1 MNSKI
6 KLALFILLI
15 GAFSAAIFS
24 PQYNNSITG
33 KDVFTKVEIAN
44 VIPSNCSF
52 NLTPGWNYVS
62 FQCIA
67 SSASREEV
75 LGSIDGSYSRIFTYN
90 AFDTSDPW
98 KSYNPGLPNWTVQQ
112 LNYMGRT
119 SGYIILMNEDAEYIY
134 AGYKRSSIVQLRP
147 GWNLV
152 GYPDNESVPIN
163 DSLVGLLYNRVLT
176 YENDTLL
183 IYVPNSTNN
192 SLTDFGPYVAYWIN
206 SSASQNWLV
215 N

>member
-1 MNSKI
+1 MNRRI

-33 KDVFTKVEIAN
+33 KDVFTKVEISD
-44 VIPSNCSF
+44 VIPSNCKF

-62 FQCIA
+62 FHCIA
-67 SSASREEV
+67 SSVPRAEV
-75 LGSIDGSYSRIFTYN
+75 LNSIEDSYSKIFTYN
-90 AFDTSDPW
+90 SFDTNDPW
-98 KSYNPGLPNWTVQQ
+98 KSYNPELPNWTVQQ
-112 LNYMGRT
+112 LNYMGRA
-119 SGYIILMNEDAEYIY
+119 SGYIIFMDEEAEYVY
-134 AGYKRSSIVQLRP
+134 SGYKRSSVVQLRT

-152 GYPDNESVPIN
+152 GYPKNKSTKIN
-163 DSLVGLLYNRVLT
+163 DSLNGLLYNRVIT

-183 IYVPNSTNN
+183 IYIFNSTNN
-192 SLTDFGPYVAYWIN
+192 SLTDFEPYKAYWIN
-206 SSASQNWLV
+206 SSASQNWLL